1 MRVTKDW
8 SWGDIPATGNGSA
21 DKDTMITVFEA
32 IHPELDVPK
41 KDDIADAWFMSLM
54 AEKEI

>member
-1 MRVTKDW
+1 MLIAPAGHVKKF
-8 SWGDIPATGNGSA
+8 ATGNGSA